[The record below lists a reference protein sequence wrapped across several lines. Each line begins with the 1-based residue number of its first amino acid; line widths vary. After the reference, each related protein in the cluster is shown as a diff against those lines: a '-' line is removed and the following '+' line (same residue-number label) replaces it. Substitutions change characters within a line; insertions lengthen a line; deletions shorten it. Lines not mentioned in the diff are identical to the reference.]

1 MRRTFEEQRERLV
14 NGLKNDNI
22 IKSKEVETA
31 FLNIPREAFV
41 WSNMI
46 EEAYFDVPLPLG
58 NSGQTISAPH
68 MVAIMLEELELKKGE
83 CVLEIGTGS
92 GYNAALMAYIVS
104 DGKKDLKGKVVT
116 IERILGLVN
125 FAKSNIN
132 KTNYSDYV
140 QVVEGDGSL
149 GYPPRAEGEFYDKI
163 TITAAS
169 PRFPKALIK
178 QLKVGGVLLAPI
190 GGVLFQTLTKGRKMA
205 DGGLKIEKKTECI
218 FVPLIGEDGYPI
230 NGIP

>member
-1 MRRTFEEQRERLV
+1 MRGTFEEQRKILV
-14 NGLKNDNI
+14 NGLKDDNI
-22 IKSKEVETA
+22 IKSKEVESA
-31 FLNIPREAFV
+31 FLNVPREAFV

-58 NSGQTISAPH
+58 NTGQTISAPH
-68 MVAIMLEELELKKGE
+68 MIAIMLEELELKKGE
-83 CVLEIGTGS
+83 HVLEIGTGS
-92 GYNAALMAYIVS
+92 GYNATLMAYIVS
-104 DGKKDLKGKVVT
+104 DGKKDLKNKVVT
-116 IERILGLVN
+116 IERIPSLVN
-125 FAKSNIN
+125 FAKGNIN
-132 KTNYSDYV
+132 KASYLDYV

-149 GYPPRAEGEFYDKI
+149 GYPPRVEGEFYDKI

-178 QLKVGGVLLAPI
+178 QLKVGGALLAPI

-205 DGGLKIEKKTECI
+205 DGGLKIEKKTKCV

-230 NGIP
+230 NETL

>member
-1 MRRTFEEQRERLV
+1 MRGTFEEQRKILV
-14 NGLKNDNI
+14 KGLKDNNI
-22 IKSKEVETA
+22 IKSKEVESA
-31 FLNIPREAFV
+31 FLNVPREAFV

-58 NSGQTISAPH
+58 NTGQTISAPH
-68 MVAIMLEELELKKGE
+68 MIAIMLEELELKKGE
-83 CVLEIGTGS
+83 HILEIGTGS
-92 GYNAALMAYIVS
+92 GYNATLMAHIVS
-104 DGKKDLKGKVVT
+104 DGKKDLTCKVVT
-116 IERILGLVN
+116 IERIPSLVS

-132 KTNYSDYV
+132 KASYSNYV

-149 GYPPRAEGEFYDKI
+149 GYPPRAEGELYDKI

-190 GGVLFQTLTKGRKMA
+190 GGVLFQTLIKGRKLE
-205 DGGLKIEKKTECI
+205 DGGLKIDKKTECV

-230 NGIP
+230 NGVS